1 MLLNNN
7 INLHRA
13 QERYIGEERKGKD
26 AAYISALAFGNAKL
40 WSLRNSC
47 SVLTLC
53 LCCAA
58 YHPR

>member
-26 AAYISALAFGNAKL
+26 AAYISALAFGTVA
-40 WSLRNSC
+40 
-47 SVLTLC
+47 V
-53 LCCAA
+53 
-58 YHPR
+58 Y